1 MEEVSEMSL
10 VPARRPVRKLF
21 LGALLLLSTFALFAV
36 RPPLALAANPFKI
49 SIRDEKRIGRNVYRE
64 LLKKDLLEI
73 GTDRARR
80 LEQIGQRL
88 VEANGLS
95 TFEHYTFALVKQD
108 QVNAFATP
116 GGYVYLFTGMWK
128 LIEGDDDM
136 IAGVLGHELAH
147 TERRH
152 IKKNYED
159 QVKARLGLA
168 IILGVLGASQDWW
181 RGVGIA
187 TDLVFLKY
195 SRDQEEEADKL
206 GIIYAYRAGYDPFGM
221 SRVMEILKQVTE
233 ESGGAPPEFLSTHP
247 SSGNRIERT
256 RKLAAEAVVQGTQS

>member
-1 MEEVSEMSL
+1 MSQTPDK
-10 VPARRPVRKLF
+10 VPARKLL
-21 LGALLLLSTFALFAV
+21 LGGLLLLAFFLTFVVHPPSAL
-36 RPPLALAANPFKI
+36 ANPFKI
-49 SIRDEKRIGRNVYRE
+49 SIRDEKRMGRQIYQQ

-73 GTDRARR
+73 DTDRARR
-80 LEQIGQRL
+80 LEEIGQKL

-95 TFEHYTFALVKQD
+95 TFDNYSFALVKQD

-116 GGYVYLFTGMWK
+116 GGYVYIFTGMWK

-136 IAGVLGHELAH
+136 VAAILGHELAH

-181 RGVGIA
+181 RGAGIA
-187 TDLVFLKY
+187 TDLIFLKY
-195 SRDQEEEADKL
+195 SRDQEEESDKL
-206 GIIYAYRAGYDPFGM
+206 GIAYAYKAGYDPFGM
-221 SRVMEILKQVTE
+221 SRVMEILKRVSE
-233 ESGGAPPEFLSTHP
+233 KSGGAPPEFLSTHP

-256 RKLAAEAVVQGTQS
+256 RKLAAEAIVEGTRS